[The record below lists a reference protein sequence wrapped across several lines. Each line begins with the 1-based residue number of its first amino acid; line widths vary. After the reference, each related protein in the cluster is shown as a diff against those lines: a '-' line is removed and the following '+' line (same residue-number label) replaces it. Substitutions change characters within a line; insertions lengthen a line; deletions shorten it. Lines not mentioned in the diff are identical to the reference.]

1 MIRGLSDY
9 PGIGNGR
16 NRMDIYNLGMVN
28 WWESQ
33 CYYHA
38 LAYLGREGVIL
49 CRPAEPYVCLGLHDD
64 LEQEI
69 DQEFCRS
76 SKLPL
81 LRRETAGGVVYLDS
95 RQIFYQVV
103 LRRDNPRLP
112 AQRDRFFVT
121 ALQPAI
127 DVFRS
132 FGIEAGL
139 APPADIKAGG
149 RKCSGNAAGDI
160 GQAVAYVGNI
170 MMGFDYEL
178 MSRVLK
184 VPSPAYRVFL
194 KRAMQDNMLV
204 LADRINGLDYDAVE
218 SGLRSGF
225 AKIFGTL
232 EELLPDEALKNM
244 AASIRDRLTSSEW
257 LNMPGRRSGLRRIKI
272 NEGLFLQECEPEPRK
287 KGLALIRDGKIEEIH
302 VMEEALS
309 KFESAGL
316 AGALTV

>member
-1 MIRGLSDY
+1 
-9 PGIGNGR
+9 
-16 NRMDIYNLGMVN
+16 MDIYNLGMVS

-49 CRPAEPYVCLGLHDD
+49 CRPAEAYICLGLHDD
-64 LEQEI
+64 IDQEI
-69 DQEFCRS
+69 DQEFCQS

-81 LRRETAGGVVYLDS
+81 LRRETGGGVVYLDH

-103 LRRDNPRLP
+103 LDRENHLLPLKRDM
-112 AQRDRFFVT
+112 FF
-121 ALQPAI
+121 AKILQPVI

-132 FGIEAGL
+132 FGIEAEL

-160 GQAVAYVGNI
+160 GQAVAYVGN
-170 MMGFDYEL
+170 MMIDFNYEL
-178 MSRVLK
+178 MSRILK
-184 VPSPAYRVFL
+184 VPAPVYRQFL
-194 KRAMQDNMLV
+194 CKAMRDNMLV
-204 LADRINGLDYDAVE
+204 LADKINGLDYDAVE

-225 AKIFGTL
+225 AKIFGML
-232 EELLPDEALKNM
+232 EERFPDEELKNT
-244 AASIRDRLTSSEW
+244 AASIRDRLTSGEW

-272 NEGLFLQECEPEPRK
+272 NEGLFLQECEPQPQK
-287 KGLALIRDGKIEEIH
+287 KGLALIRDGKIEEVYVI
-302 VMEEALS
+302 EEALS
-309 KFESAGL
+309 KFESAGM

>member
-1 MIRGLSDY
+1 
-9 PGIGNGR
+9 
-16 NRMDIYNLGMVN
+16 MDIYNLGMVS

-38 LAYLGREGVIL
+38 LAYLGREGIIL

-64 LEQEI
+64 LDQEI
-69 DQEFCRS
+69 DQAFCQS

-81 LRRETAGGVVYLDS
+81 LRRETGGGVVYLDH

-103 LRRDNPRLP
+103 LHRGNHLLP
-112 AQRDRFFVT
+112 LKREMFF
-121 ALQPAI
+121 AKILQPAI

-132 FGIEAGL
+132 FGIEAEL

-160 GQAVAYVGNI
+160 GQAAAYVGNM

-178 MSRVLK
+178 MSRILK
-184 VPSPAYRVFL
+184 VPVPIYRQL
-194 KRAMQDNMLV
+194 LCKAMRDNMLV
-204 LADRINGLDYDAVE
+204 LADKLSSVEVHVVE

-225 AKIFGTL
+225 AKIFGML
-232 EELLPDEALKNM
+232 EERFPDEALKNM

-257 LNMPGRRSGLRRIKI
+257 LSMPGRRSGLRRIKI
-272 NEGLFLQECEPEPRK
+272 NEGLFLQECEPEPQK
-287 KGLALIRDGKIEEIH
+287 KGLILIRDGNIEE
-302 VMEEALS
+302 VYVNEEAIS
-309 KFESAGL
+309 KFESEGM